1 MPALTERDLAV
12 LLDVYK
18 YRYLTVSQIAR
29 LHFPSRQTAYR
40 RLRSLTNLK
49 LLVGFTA
56 PTLTEHMY
64 FLSKAGAAAVA
75 ETLGLPAVELPWS
88 ETFRAPKD
96 YYFLCHFVQ
105 VTDFRI
111 TLAATCSDAG
121 IKLLGFIPEYL
132 ASKTT
137 SGGLLKHIKDYVCD
151 VKRAEEQLTH
161 TPDAVLALRRV
172 G

>member
-40 RLRSLTNLK
+40 RLRGLTTMK

-64 FLSKAGAAAVA
+64 FLSKGGAAAVA
-75 ETLGLPAVELPWS
+75 GTLGTQLDDLPWS

-96 YYFLCHFVQ
+96 YYFL
-105 VTDFRI
+105 
-111 TLAATCSDAG
+111 S
-121 IKLLGFIPEYL
+121 
-132 ASKTT
+132 
-137 SGGLLKHIKDYVCD
+137 
-151 VKRAEEQLTH
+151 
-161 TPDAVLALRRV
+161 
-172 G
+172 